1 MGNSTVNTA
10 VVAAKHFLRRAR
22 WAGVVGL
29 AILLGS
35 PIFYAT
41 TVLPMQEQLATL
53 KAAQLQLRRELA
65 QNRRGELKPAPGGEM
80 QLKAF
85 YGQLPSLNRS
95 DKWLAKIYAAA
106 ERQQIVLETGAYRL
120 AGAETGN
127 IQRFQITLP
136 IKGSHVQI
144 RRFLSD
150 ILTEVPALSLDD
162 VSFKRETIDLKV
174 VNAVIKLTLF
184 LGAPA

>member
-1 MGNSTVNTA
+1 MSTA
-10 VVAAKHFLRRAR
+10 AIAAKHFLRRAG
-22 WAGVVGL
+22 WAGILGL

-41 TVLPMQEQLATL
+41 TVLPMQEQLASL
-53 KAAQLQLRRELA
+53 KVAQLQLRRDIVKN
-65 QNRRGELKPAPGGEM
+65 QRGEGKPAPTGEM

-95 DKWLAKIYAAA
+95 DECLAKIYAAA
-106 ERQQIVLETGAYRL
+106 ERQHIVLETGAYRL

-144 RRFLSD
+144 RHFLSE

-162 VSFKRETIDLKV
+162 VNFKRETIDLTL
-174 VNAVIKLTLF
+174 VNAVIKMTLY
-184 LGAPA
+184 LGGPA

>member
-1 MGNSTVNTA
+1 MSTA
-10 VVAAKHFLRRAR
+10 AIAAKHFLRRAG
-22 WAGVVGL
+22 WAGILGL

-41 TVLPMQEQLATL
+41 TVLPMQEQIASL
-53 KAAQLQLRRELA
+53 KVAQLQLRRDIVKN
-65 QNRRGELKPAPGGEM
+65 QRGEAKPAPTKEM

-85 YGQLPSLNRS
+85 YGQFPSLNRS
-95 DKWLAKIYAAA
+95 DEWLAKIYAAA
-106 ERQQIVLETGAYRL
+106 ERQHIVLETGAYRL
-120 AGAETGN
+120 AGAEAGN

-144 RRFLSD
+144 HHFLSE

-162 VSFKRETIDLKV
+162 VNFKRETIDLTL
-174 VNAVIKLTLF
+174 VNAVIKMTLY
-184 LGAPA
+184 LGGPA

>member
-1 MGNSTVNTA
+1 MSTA
-10 VVAAKHFLRRAR
+10 VIAARHFLRRAG
-22 WAGVVGL
+22 WPGILGL

-41 TVLPMQEQLATL
+41 TVMPMQNQIASL
-53 KAAQLQLRRELA
+53 KTAQLQLRRDIA
-65 QNRRGELKPAPGGEM
+65 QTRRGEAKPAPTGEM

-85 YGQLPSLNRS
+85 YGQFPSLNRS
-95 DKWLAKIYAAA
+95 DEWVAKIYAAA
-106 ERQQIVLETGAYRL
+106 ERQHIVLASGAYRL
-120 AGAETGN
+120 TGAETGN
-127 IQRFQITLP
+127 IQRYQITLP

-150 ILTEVPALSLDD
+150 LLTEVPALSLDD
-162 VSFKRETIDLKV
+162 ISFKRETIDLST

-184 LGAPA
+184 LGRPA

>member
-1 MGNSTVNTA
+1 MSTA
-10 VVAAKHFLRRAR
+10 AIAAKHFLRRAG
-22 WAGVVGL
+22 WAGILGL

-41 TVLPMQEQLATL
+41 TVLPMQEQLASL
-53 KAAQLQLRRELA
+53 KVAQLQLRRDIVKN
-65 QNRRGELKPAPGGEM
+65 QRGEAKPAPTKEM

-85 YGQLPSLNRS
+85 YGQFPSLNRS
-95 DKWLAKIYAAA
+95 DEWLAKIYAAA
-106 ERQQIVLETGAYRL
+106 ERQHIVLETGAYRL
-120 AGAETGN
+120 AGAEAGN

-144 RRFLSD
+144 RHFLSE

-162 VSFKRETIDLKV
+162 VNFKRETIDLTL
-174 VNAVIKLTLF
+174 VNAVIKMTLY
-184 LGAPA
+184 LGGPA